1 MVKNKVLNES
11 TYISE
16 LAIFG
21 IQEKK
26 GNEIV
31 RLDLRNINSSVS
43 DYFVICHADSSTQV
57 KAIANSIEE
66 EIFKAIQQ
74 EPWRKEGLEY
84 GEWILLRFNRD
95 FKTVLLSDFIVFA
108 TDEDILFRLVLSYF
122 KFRIHVIFQIVII
135 TIQMI
140 GCDVG

>member
-1 MVKNKVLNES
+1 MVKNKVINES

-31 RLDLRNINSSVS
+31 RLDLRNIFSSVS
-43 DYFVICHADSSTQV
+43 DYFVICHADSATQV
-57 KAIANSIEE
+57 KAIANSVEE
-66 EIFKAIQQ
+66 EVFKAIQQ

-84 GEWILLRFNRD
+84 GEWILLDYINVVIHIFR
-95 FKTVLLSDFIVFA
+95 
-108 TDEDILFRLVLSYF
+108 TDKREYYGVEDLWGDAEIKYYKSA
-122 KFRIHVIFQIVII
+122 
-135 TIQMI
+135 
-140 GCDVG
+140 

>member
-26 GNEIV
+26 GNDIV
-31 RLDLRNINSSVS
+31 RLDLRNIFSSVS
-43 DYFVICHADSSTQV
+43 DYFVICHADSTTQV
-57 KAIANSIEE
+57 KAIANSVEE
-66 EIFKAIQQ
+66 EIFKATQQ

-84 GEWILLRFNRD
+84 GEWILLDYVDVVVHIFR
-95 FKTVLLSDFIVFA
+95 
-108 TDEDILFRLVLSYF
+108 TDKREYYGVEDLWGDAEI
-122 KFRIHVIFQIVII
+122 KFYKSA
-135 TIQMI
+135 
-140 GCDVG
+140 